1 MHPHL
6 HCVVPGGG
14 ISPDS
19 AKWVGCRKKTFFL
32 PVKVLG
38 CRFRKVFLAHLREAF
53 ADGKLRFHGEMAG
66 LAKPAAFEALCL
78 RAERVKW
85 VVHAKPPFGGSEQ
98 VLKYLARYTHR
109 VAISNSR
116 ILSIE
121 CGKVTFLWKDY
132 AGGNQ
137 TKVMTLDAVEFIRR
151 FLLHVLPGGF
161 VRIRQFGFLANRAR
175 PGKLVQCRVLLG
187 IPAAPAKAAA
197 TDQREGRAHD
207 KQCPACKTG
216 HMILTRVFQTAP
228 PPRQDSS

>member
-38 CRFRKVFLAHLREAF
+38 CRFRNVFLAHLREAF
-53 ADGKLRFHGEMAG
+53 ADGKLQFHGEMAG

-85 VVHAKPPFGGSEQ
+85 VVHAKPPFGGPEQ

-137 TKVMTLDAVEFIRR
+137 IKAMTLDAVEFIRR
-151 FLLHVLPGGF
+151 FLLHVLCPVDSCVSGSLAFWRTGPGEGSWCSAAYCSACRQRRRKKPLPISEMEKYATSN
-161 VRIRQFGFLANRAR
+161 VRPAR
-175 PGKLVQCRVLLG
+175 PG
-187 IPAAPAKAAA
+187 
-197 TDQREGRAHD
+197 T
-207 KQCPACKTG
+207 
-216 HMILTRVFQTAP
+216 
-228 PPRQDSS
+228 